1 MRCVG
6 SAWDIHDRDHG
17 VSFLSQV
24 LRDGKEASCQA
35 AVARVV
41 WYLQV
46 LGLPT
51 PSKDTGN
58 YCRAREKLSCAAL
71 RELSCEIA
79 EEMEEKA
86 ESKWL
91 WKEKHHAK
99 LVDGFTFTMPDTPKT
114 RQSTHSKKPRSRCG
128 LPIARVAAILSLATA
143 CVMDLAIAPYQGKE
157 TGESALLRSM
167 LGSLARGDIEREK
180 GSVSFS

>member
-1 MRCVG
+1 MAESIPNSPRRDSRSFRQIVDAFLG
-6 SAWDIHDRDHG
+6 GEGLPFAEVLSSDRIERVFLEHG
-17 VSFLSQV
+17 GVLGLHGIYTTAIMVWSFLSQV

-41 WYLQV
+41 AYLQV

-79 EEMEEKA
+79 ECLLPVLQP
-86 ESKWL
+86 SSRWQL
-91 WKEKHHAK
+91 HA
-99 LVDGFTFTMPDTPKT
+99 
-114 RQSTHSKKPRSRCG
+114 
-128 LPIARVAAILSLATA
+128 
-143 CVMDLAIAPYQGKE
+143 
-157 TGESALLRSM
+157 
-167 LGSLARGDIEREK
+167 
-180 GSVSFS
+180 